1 MAIKA
6 VTSAAPQPLANYT
19 EAFKVGDL
27 VFAAGQLATDFVTG
41 VPDEASI
48 KKAFPFYSSD
58 IKQQTRYI
66 LENLK
71 TTLKY

>member
-6 VTSAAPQPLANYT
+6 VTSDAPQPLANYT

-48 KKAFPFYSSD
+48 KKA
-58 IKQQTRYI
+58 
-66 LENLK
+66 L
-71 TTLKY
+71 